1 MGGFFGGGGGGAK
14 GMLASPL
21 KLLRGGA
28 GGALPMPMDIF
39 KLAARKL
46 AANQVLFFSYW
57 LLFTD

>member
-1 MGGFFGGGGGGAK
+1 MGGFFGGGGGGK
-14 GMLASPL
+14 GYVGLPSQIVE
-21 KLLRGGA
+21 GG
-28 GGALPMPMDIF
+28 GRGALPMPMDIF